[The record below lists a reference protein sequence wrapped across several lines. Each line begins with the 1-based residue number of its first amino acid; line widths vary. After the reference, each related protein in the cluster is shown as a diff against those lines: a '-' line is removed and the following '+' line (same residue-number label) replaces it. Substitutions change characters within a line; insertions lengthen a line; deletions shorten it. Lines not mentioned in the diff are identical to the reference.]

1 MTDFAVVVGI
11 ARYPQLSAEGVAVDL
26 DGPDN
31 DALAVRDWLVDPN
44 GGMLQPANVRLVRS
58 ADFDPID
65 PNDPEPAKARIEREL
80 SWVEQQTAQAAG
92 NRLYLYFS
100 GHGFSPVLEEGALFT
115 AEASQTYP
123 QYVYAHAWLRWFRRA
138 QRFRE
143 TVLWMDSCMNYEQ
156 SIPVNEVLMRPK
168 IGTGVPGPAFM
179 ALAAQTKNAL
189 EHTMSDGKVHGVFT
203 WTLLQGLRGGA
214 ADERARVTGES
225 LRSFLYT
232 VMPEFLPASAVN
244 STSVD
249 LHPFVRADEG
259 MVFRRLPA
267 RPKYRVRLVLPP
279 AAVGTEL
286 RLWTG
291 RPLAQVVRE
300 VPARAEWTGR
310 LLRGLYVAEVPAA
323 GLRHGFQV
331 SGAGAVEEVVSRTG
345 PPVRVPDG
353 SELFSLDV
361 VAGNPAA
368 AISVMD
374 SHFDR
379 IFSETGGLHE
389 QDIPGVYKVRVEF
402 GRDIT
407 MISDDVLLLDR
418 DNPPGLTPGPQLSSP
433 APIPGTESSHEF
445 QAAPFEEAA
454 DRRGAFTGPVAGLST
469 ISVLVRYWTEPGGA
483 AATDGTAAAA
493 ASAVPRPHP
502 MQGLQLLDT
511 AGHPVADL
519 SQACQVEVQNQVDPV
534 AVWEREVP
542 PGAYYLRQALP
553 DGQQYEGCV
562 IASADWVTQVAI
574 QRTPQTTG
582 TARIGGAVGQ
592 PDAIGDVAVFM
603 RRASVTREPGQDA
616 VIEGARLALTQ
627 GRNLFGEGHG
637 AQLTD
642 LLLTKFADPIAGI
655 IGGHLLLQA
664 MDMGQPDAARAQQLD
679 SVVANLR
686 SLVGLYHPDVEALS
700 LRCTD
705 KALRTS
711 RPFTAPP
718 MFRHSWQLITEASYE
733 RPELIPVELWQR
745 VHASAA
751 LGAFFVWAADER
763 TRAAHAAQLSRW
775 ISQYADDGEAQA
787 ASEEQIAN
795 GSAEP
800 PASMAPAPM
809 AESAPAPIETAA
821 AAAVSEPAW
830 QATALPEAAREA
842 AQKLQVP
849 ARAAAALWAERNPP
863 QAGGRRQADV

>member
-1 MTDFAVVVGI
+1 VLTDFAIVVGI
-11 ARYPQLSAEGVAVDL
+11 ARYPQLSADGVAVDL

-31 DALAVRDWLVDPN
+31 DALAVRDWLVDPD
-44 GGMLQPANVRLVRS
+44 GGKLQPANVKVIRS

-65 PNDPEPAKARIEREL
+65 PNDPQPAKARIEREL
-80 SWVEQQTAQAAG
+80 KWVEQQTAQAPG

-100 GHGFSPVLEEGALFT
+100 GHGFSPVFEEGALFT
-115 AEASQTYP
+115 AEASQNSP
-123 QYVYAHAWLRWFRRA
+123 EYVYVHAWMRWFRKA

-189 EHTMSDGKVHGVFT
+189 EHTMSDGNVHGVFT

-214 ADERARVTGES
+214 ADERARITGES
-225 LRSFLYT
+225 LRNFLYT
-232 VMPEFLPASAVN
+232 VMPEFLPASALN

-249 LHPFVRADEG
+249 LRPFVRADEG

-267 RPKYRVRLVLPP
+267 RPKYPVRLVLP
-279 AAVGTEL
+279 ATAVGSEL
-286 RLWTG
+286 RIWTG
-291 RPLAQVVRE
+291 RPLAQVISE
-300 VPARAEWTGR
+300 VPASAEWTGK
-310 LLRGLYVAEVPAA
+310 LLRGLYVADVPAA

-331 SGAGAVEEVVSRTG
+331 SGAGAVEEAVTRKG
-345 PPVRVPDG
+345 PQVAVLDG

-368 AISVMD
+368 AISVTD
-374 SHFDR
+374 YQFDR
-379 IFSETGGLHE
+379 IFSETGELHE
-389 QDIPGVYKVRVEF
+389 HDIPGVYKVRVEF

-433 APIPGTESSHEF
+433 APIPGTASAHEF

-454 DRRGAFTGPVAGLST
+454 DRRGAFTGPAPGRSA
-469 ISVLVRYWTEPGGA
+469 ISVLARYWTDPGS
-483 AATDGTAAAA
+483 A
-493 ASAVPRPHP
+493 ASASAAPRPHP
-502 MQGLQLLDT
+502 MQDLQLLDT
-511 AGHPVADL
+511 TGHPVADL
-519 SQACQVEVQNQVDPV
+519 SQDCQVEVQNQIDPV

-553 DGQQYEGCV
+553 DGRQYEGCV
-562 IASADWVTQVAI
+562 IASPDWVTQVAI
-574 QRTPQTTG
+574 QRTAQTSG
-582 TARIGGAVGQ
+582 TTRISGAAGQ

-603 RRASVTREPGQDA
+603 RRAGMIRVPGQDA
-616 VIEGARLALTQ
+616 AIEGARLALTQ

-642 LLLTKFADPIAGI
+642 LLLGKFTDPIAGI

-664 MDMGQPDAARAQQLD
+664 MDTSQPDPGRAEQFDL
-679 SVVANLR
+679 VVSNLR
-686 SLVGLYHPDVEALS
+686 LLLGPDHPDVEALS
-700 LRCTD
+700 LRCTGE
-705 KALRTS
+705 ALRAT

-718 MFRHSWQLITEASYE
+718 MFRHSWQLITAASYE
-733 RPELIPVELWQR
+733 RPELVPTELWQR

-775 ISQYADDGEAQA
+775 ISQYADNGEAQT
-787 ASEEQIAN
+787 AS
-795 GSAEP
+795 P
-800 PASMAPAPM
+800 
-809 AESAPAPIETAA
+809 TR

-830 QATALPEAAREA
+830 QATALPEATREA
-842 AQKLQVP
+842 AKKLQVP
-849 ARAAAALWAERNPP
+849 ARAVAALWAERTPP
-863 QAGGRRQADV
+863 GRTVDGQADV